1 MNWYKYLLVVLLLSI
16 IILGIQIMIILD
28 LGTHI
33 KYNPT
38 INPKDYN
45 YTIDSLKK
53 ENVDIVIDINKLD
66 SIKDEEMDKATKVD
80 NDSALR
86 MFYKLLGKE

>member
-45 YTIDSLKK
+45 YAIDSLKK

>member
-1 MNWYKYLLVVLLLSI
+1 
-16 IILGIQIMIILD
+16 MIILD

-33 KYNPT
+33 KYNST

>member
-1 MNWYKYLLVVLLLSI
+1 
-16 IILGIQIMIILD
+16 MIILD